1 MKGVT
6 FEVSVP
12 RFILAKTVGR
22 ITDSALF
29 GALSGVSVCDVPD
42 PELPGPEWVEIE
54 VIAAGICGSDVGNL
68 TYSASPSMEPFGS
81 FPAVLGHEILGRV
94 RSVGTQVAKVT
105 PGQRV
110 TIDPMISCKTRG
122 YGAGNACPSCSAGL
136 YSTCERAGEEGLTRL
151 DSGPISPGMT
161 IGYHRDLPG
170 GWGERVIA
178 HESQVFAV
186 EDSLTDNAAVLL
198 EPLSIALHSVLGT
211 PPMDKEPVMVIGSG
225 TIALSTIWALRA
237 TGFEGCLLAQV
248 KRDHER
254 ELARKFGA
262 TEVVAPGPEARQ
274 VLINT
279 GASAHMPVVGP
290 EVFSGGGFPLIYDCV
305 GTASSLTQSL
315 RFASPRGRVVVI
327 GCAGEIK
334 KLDLSF
340 LWARELRVRGSV
352 GYGLEN
358 WGGDRRHTFEIAHDL
373 LLKTRAPLEDMVTH
387 TYPLAQY
394 KDALR
399 AAVNHQRSGAVKV
412 LLQP

>member
-6 FEVSVP
+6 FDVSIP
-12 RFILAKTVGR
+12 RFILAKTAGR
-22 ITDSALF
+22 ITDSVLF
-29 GALSGVSVCDVPD
+29 GALSGVNVRDVPD
-42 PELPGPEWVEIE
+42 PELPGPEWVEVE

-68 TYSASPSMEPFGS
+68 TYAASPSMEPFGS

-94 RSVGTQVAKVT
+94 RSVGPQVAKVT

-110 TIDPMISCKTRG
+110 AIDPMISCKTRG
-122 YGAGNACPSCSAGL
+122 YGVGNACTSCSTGFH
-136 YSTCERAGEEGLTRL
+136 STCERAGEEGLTRL
-151 DSGPISPGMT
+151 GDGSISPGMT

-198 EPLSIALHSVLGT
+198 EPLSIALHSVLQT
-211 PPMDKEPVMVIGSG
+211 PPMKPEPVMVIGSG

-237 TGFEGCLLAQV
+237 TGFEGSLVAQA

-254 ELARKFGA
+254 DLARRFGA
-262 TEVVAPGPEARQ
+262 TEVIAPGPEARQ
-274 VLINT
+274 VMIDT

-305 GTASSLTQSL
+305 GTGSSLAQSFS
-315 RFASPRGRVVVI
+315 FASPRGRVVVI
-327 GCAGEIK
+327 GCAAEIK

-358 WGGDRRHTFEIAHDL
+358 WRGKQSHTFEIAQDL
-373 LLKTRAPLEDMVTH
+373 LLETRAPLEDMVTH
-387 TYPLAQY
+387 TYPLTQY
-394 KDALR
+394 RDALR